1 MISTGVPVERSPE
14 LDAATGLADALK
26 VPPKPSTPAEIA
38 HWNQM
43 FFNLMI
49 YRIERGNVN
58 VKSTDKRH
66 TELYNWIVQLR
77 KDYRTRERDPSESTL
92 TEEQINVLESVRFA
106 FTTRGEEHWQKNYQ
120 KLKEYKADHGHVL
133 VPRQCEIPGLGDW
146 VTSQRQQ
153 YQEYTKGRPTPLTKQ
168 RKELLDEIGFQ
179 FRIRNRPEWSSKY
192 EELLAYKKKN
202 GDTRVP
208 QHFRENKAL
217 GKWVAKQREQY
228 KLHKKGKHSFLT
240 PDRLEKLNVIGFVWS
255 IRGESSTML
264 TPEKITNN
272 VD

>member
-1 MISTGVPVERSPE
+1 
-14 LDAATGLADALK
+14 
-26 VPPKPSTPAEIA
+26 
-38 HWNQM
+38 
-43 FFNLMI
+43 
-49 YRIERGNVN
+49 
-58 VKSTDKRH
+58 
-66 TELYNWIVQLR
+66 LYKWIVQLR
-77 KDYRTRERDPSESTL
+77 KDYKTRERDPAESPL
-92 TEEQINVLESVRFA
+92 TENQINVLESVRFA
-106 FTTRGEEHWQKNYQ
+106 FTTRGEEHWQKNYE
-120 KLKEYKADHGHVL
+120 KLKEYKVDHGHVL

-192 EELLAYKKKN
+192 DELLAYKEKH

-208 QHFRENKAL
+208 QHFKTNKAL

-240 PDRLEKLNVIGFVWS
+240 PDRLEKLNSIGFVWS
-255 IRGESSTML
+255 VRGESSSAT
-264 TPEKITNN
+264 TEKIETKAEASTISVVDAVMAKPADAQQEGGGQLVKEEQQEDN
-272 VD
+272 VVAPVAEGNTVTV